1 MFTLLVLFVF
11 VKVISTLKK
20 ITLQEEEDEGDE
32 GDTSSLDVL
41 PSPRVPHV
49 PPQSRNGEEEQAPPP
64 SVSVDPSML
73 SPHHATANG
82 LSSEEE

>member
-1 MFTLLVLFVF
+1 M
-11 VKVISTLKK
+11 KVISTLKK
-20 ITLQEEEDEGDE
+20 ITLQEDDEEEEEADA
-32 GDTSSLDVL
+32 SSLDISA
-41 PSPRVPHV
+41 SPRVAHV

-73 SPHHATANG
+73 SPNHAAANG